1 MSILKINRDDFLL
14 NFFEK
19 NFFFEKKSIESIDIT
34 WDDIDE
40 ILYGW
45 NLNEGLIHLFKDGK
59 LDPSIYTEEFYDL
72 GINRR
77 RILKDS
83 FNNLML
89 NGATGFVAQTYL

>member
-45 NLNEGLIHLFKDGK
+45 NLNEGLIHFD
-59 LDPSIYTEEFYDL
+59 
-72 GINRR
+72 
-77 RILKDS
+77 
-83 FNNLML
+83 MC
-89 NGATGFVAQTYL
+89 